1 LRGNISA
8 AAYVPKDDL
17 ALDDTLNSL
26 VMRRLVEV
34 LTGGEERY
42 LVQRFPLDLTGNAL
56 LRGQVRGFDPIVQE
70 RLELRKVRP
79 AEPAH
84 SPSELCSKGMLAHGQ
99 RL

>member
-56 LRGQVRGFDPIVQE
+56 LRGQVR
-70 RLELRKVRP
+70 ELRKVRP